1 MNPVFVKIFV
11 INRSKTV
18 TSHFLDMCLTSGEDG
33 ATAACIF
40 SWIEEKF
47 DKYGISWENCV
58 ILSVDNT
65 NTMVGKKNSV
75 ASRFLQKE

>member
-1 MNPVFVKIFV
+1 
-11 INRSKTV
+11 
-18 TSHFLDMCLTSGEDG
+18 MCLTSGEGG
-33 ATAACIF
+33 ATAACTF

-47 DKYGISWENCV
+47 DKYGIPWENCV

>member
-1 MNPVFVKIFV
+1 MIPVFVKIFV

-18 TSHFLDMCLTSGEDG
+18 TYHFLDMYLTSGEGG

-65 NTMVGKKNSV
+65 NTKVGKKNSV